1 MEMTLRP
8 LRLLLQCFLKN
19 NRSPFSR
26 PILSLTSP
34 ESPENTIQE
43 SVDNEEESAFESV
56 TETPN
61 SPNQMDQPRPNVV
74 LVYLAQS
81 QEEEIIV

>member
-1 MEMTLRP
+1 M
-8 LRLLLQCFLKN
+8 FLKN

-26 PILSLTSP
+26 PILSLT
-34 ESPENTIQE
+34 SPENTIQE